1 MKDISTVLVTGGA
14 GTLGSAIAN
23 ELCEVYEYDVY
34 TMDIPG
40 TNADILCNL
49 KNTSAWKQALD
60 DGPGFDAVV
69 HVAGINKIAAHKDIT
84 DQLLAE
90 MMYVNCY
97 SQFYLNRFLLED
109 VINPLKL
116 SLHIVSDA
124 AIQPFTHSLAYN
136 MSKAAQLM
144 MVRQMA
150 HEIKPDVCTIF
161 SVSPGKIANTGISN
175 YIDKA
180 FPPLR
185 GMTFE
190 EGRAYQLS
198 RLRTGEM
205 DVSVTAEFICSLF
218 DTATVHNHGQNYVIG
233 G

>member
-1 MKDISTVLVTGGA
+1 MKHEISTVLVTGGA
-14 GTLGSAIAN
+14 GTLGRAIARK
-23 ELCEVYEYDVY
+23 LKDVY
-34 TMDIPG
+34 VYDTFTLDMPSTDANIKV
-40 TNADILCNL
+40 NL
-49 KNTSAWKQALD
+49 RDWAKVEEALK
-60 DGPGFDAVV
+60 GEQFDAVV
-69 HVAGINKIAAHKDIT
+69 HVAGINKIAAHKDINA
-84 DQLLAE
+84 DLLVE

-97 SQFYLNRFLLED
+97 SQFYLNRFLLSNSL
-109 VINPLKL
+109 NPLRL

-124 AIQPFTHSLAYN
+124 ALQPFTHSLAYN

-150 HEIKPDVCTIF
+150 HEIKPRDCTIF

-190 EGRAYQLS
+190 EGREYQLS

-205 DVSVTAEFICSLF
+205 DVEDTAEFVCSLF
-218 DTATVHNHGQNYVIG
+218 DTATSHNHGHNYIIG